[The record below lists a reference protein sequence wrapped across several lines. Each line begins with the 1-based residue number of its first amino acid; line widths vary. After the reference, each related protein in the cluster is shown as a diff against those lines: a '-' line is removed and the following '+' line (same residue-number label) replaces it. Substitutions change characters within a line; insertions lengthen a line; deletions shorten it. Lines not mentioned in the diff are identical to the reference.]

1 MLNKE
6 IYLTEEEQIQL
17 KEIVRK
23 GVHNAHV
30 IILAEKSIQNQ
41 PLVKIVV

>member
-6 IYLTEEEQIQL
+6 IYLTEEEQMQL

-23 GVHNAHV
+23 GVHNSHV
-30 IILAEKSIQNQ
+30 TT
-41 PLVKIVV
+41 